1 MKLFLCI
8 AMLLSVPLAST
19 AQNKPAK
26 DYPIKVHVTS
36 SELEGT
42 TNPDV
47 QILRVI
53 IDGKKYQL
61 IGIGSKPWA
70 LHVGDYPARITKDR
84 SIPGGQYERRYELL
98 FPDGTTAQFEV
109 GGESE

>member
-1 MKLFLCI
+1 MKSLLYIAVLLC
-8 AMLLSVPLAST
+8 VPLGTA

-26 DYPIKVHVTS
+26 DYPIKVHVSS

-42 TNPDV
+42 TNPDL
-47 QILRVI
+47 QILRVV

-70 LHVGDYPARITKDR
+70 LRLGDYPARLTKDR
-84 SIPGGQYERRYELL
+84 AVAGGQYDRRYELL
-98 FPDGTTAQFEV
+98 FPDGTTAQFNV